1 MVCER
6 KIKKLENKLAVKNEQ
21 FMNLNYYKDVD
32 QVRKDSQL
40 VTGLKKR
47 IDEQKTIW
55 ERLVDAMDS

>member
-1 MVCER
+1 
-6 KIKKLENKLAVKNEQ
+6 
-21 FMNLNYYKDVD
+21 MNLNYYKDVD

-40 VTGLKKR
+40 VTELKKR